1 MIHLLVLAIL
11 AQPCPN
17 RAAVLQAGETA
28 TCAGVLISQTM
39 ADRAVATKAEAKA
52 CAILRQAEGEAAQ
65 LRLNWAAASAQMRQA
80 ALLRSTVRVVEAKP
94 VARPWYL
101 HPVVIGLAAGTAGL
115 AGGWRLHAFL
125 GE

>member
-17 RAAVLQAGETA
+17 RATILRTGETA

-39 ADRAVATKAEAKA
+39 ADRAVAAKAEAKA

-65 LRLNWAAASAQMRQA
+65 LRLAWAAASAQMRQA
-80 ALLRSTVRVVEAKP
+80 ALLRSTVRAVEAKP
-94 VARPWYL
+94 VEHPWYL
-101 HPVVIGLAAGTAGL
+101 HPVVIGLVAGTAGVV
-115 AGGWRLHAFL
+115 GGRYLH
-125 GE
+125 